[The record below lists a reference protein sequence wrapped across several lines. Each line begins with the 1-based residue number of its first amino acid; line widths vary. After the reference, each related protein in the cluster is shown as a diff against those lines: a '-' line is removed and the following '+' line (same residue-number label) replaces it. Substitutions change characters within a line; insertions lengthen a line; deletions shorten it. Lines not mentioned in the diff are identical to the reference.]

1 MAARTLL
8 SDSQSQ
14 LVARVL
20 NNSLKPMLLR
30 ANSFLSTAEP
40 VQCLSGSSSANLS
53 NFLFADSGN
62 SSDFALHDE
71 SVMPCLLYTS
81 DAADE

>member
-1 MAARTLL
+1 MAACTLF

-20 NNSLKPMLLR
+20 NNSLKPMSLR

-40 VQCLSGSSSANLS
+40 VQCLSGTGSAELS
-53 NFLFADSGN
+53 DFLFADSGN

-71 SVMPCLLYTS
+71 CYVCFF
-81 DAADE
+81 